1 MAVSADSLFHNNSS
15 CSLCGL
21 LNLVTKL
28 IMKNSKA
35 KEQQEHLSKTIKG
48 LLDAG
53 VSIDKLPEIVSMSIP
68 HTPIVKKFLKES
80 ESESWHP
87 NDFLKYVV

>member
-1 MAVSADSLFHNNSS
+1 MAVSTNSLLHNNSS
-15 CSLCGL
+15 CSFCGL

-80 ESESWHP
+80 QSENWHP